1 MGIVWKALARGD
13 SVRSVPGRCA
23 AGERAAGVRAPG
35 LRGVSPGV
43 PGGRGVC
50 GRGAVMRLGGLAAVL
65 VLLLGGVGLGG
76 AGTGTGAPRGGFS
89 VAGLFPL
96 WACFASAASAA
107 ESAAAQSGDLSEDLP
122 GTTGGLDAP
131 ASAASPVSSSSAS
144 PVPSMS
150 SGGERAF
157 FGAVGVVWN
166 EDRVCA
172 IGQGVSPLSGD
183 TPQGK
188 LLARRAAV
196 TDLQRNLLEFV
207 KGVRIEATTTL
218 ENFMTKD
225 VVRSSV
231 EGVIAHVE
239 IYDSDW
245 RDGIYTVYGG
255 VRMGSLRRAA
265 VSQIPEVKRRSLPTY
280 EGKGFREL
288 VIDARSLAFRPS
300 LVVRVRSEGGRR
312 VYGPEFIDRTAFLE
326 KGMAAY
332 VAKEETE
339 TSLRG
344 VPLRDGPL
352 SEAGAG
358 LLYDVA
364 RVLLGFSLP
373 ARADEAVLA
382 VKGVGLAEDGALVI
396 ADDMA
401 DLIEKNSYDFRVPG
415 NVTIITKTA
424 AIRGILLD
432 LGTGEAVAAEAPFRW
447 RRASEGDS

>member
-1 MGIVWKALARGD
+1 MWKAFARGD
-13 SVRSVPGRCA
+13 SIRSVPGRCT

-35 LRGVSPGV
+35 LRGVGPGV

-65 VLLLGGVGLGG
+65 LLLLGG
-76 AGTGTGAPRGGFS
+76 AGTGTGAPWGGFS
-89 VAGLFPL
+89 AAGLFPL
-96 WACFASAASAA
+96 CACCVSAASAA
-107 ESAAAQSGDLSEDLP
+107 ESAAAQSGDLSGDLP

-131 ASAASPVSSSSAS
+131 PSAASSVSASSVS
-144 PVPSMS
+144 PVPSMF
-150 SGGERAF
+150 SGGEKAF
-157 FGAVGVVWN
+157 FGAVGVAWN
-166 EDRVCA
+166 EDRICA

-218 ENFMTKD
+218 ENFMAKD

-231 EGVIAHVE
+231 EGVVAQVE

-265 VSQIPEVKRRSLPTY
+265 VSQIPEVKRRSLPAY

-326 KGMAAY
+326 KGIVTY

-339 TSLRG
+339 ESSLSG
-344 VPLRDGPL
+344 VPRRDGPL

-358 LLYDVA
+358 VLCGVA
-364 RVLLGFSLP
+364 RAFLGFSLP
-373 ARADEAVLA
+373 AWADEAVLA

>member
-1 MGIVWKALARGD
+1 MWKAFARGD
-13 SVRSVPGRCA
+13 SVRSVPGRCT
-23 AGERAAGVRAPG
+23 AGERATGVRAPG
-35 LRGVSPGV
+35 LREVGPEVS
-43 PGGRGVC
+43 GGRGAC
-50 GRGAVMRLGGLAAVL
+50 GRGVAVRLGGLAAAL
-65 VLLLGGVGLGG
+65 FLFLGGVGLGG
-76 AGTGTGAPRGGFS
+76 AGTGTGAPWEASS

-96 WACFASAASAA
+96 CACFASAASAA
-107 ESAAAQSGDLSEDLP
+107 ESTAAQSGDLS
-122 GTTGGLDAP
+122 
-131 ASAASPVSSSSAS
+131 
-144 PVPSMS
+144 
-150 SGGERAF
+150 GEKAF

-218 ENFMTKD
+218 ENFMAKD

-231 EGVIAHVE
+231 EGVIAQVE

-265 VSQIPEVKRRSLPTY
+265 VSQIPEVQRRPLPAY

-288 VIDARSLAFRPS
+288 VLDARSLAFRPS

-332 VAKEETE
+332 VAKEEE
-339 TSLRG
+339 ESSRFG
-344 VPLRDGPL
+344 VPRRDGPL

-358 LLYDVA
+358 ARCDVA

-373 ARADEAVLA
+373 AWADEAVLV
-382 VKGVGLAEDGALVI
+382 VKGVGLAADGALVI
-396 ADDMA
+396 SDDMA
-401 DLIEKNSYDFRVPG
+401 DLIEKNSYDFRIPG

-432 LGTGEAVAAEAPFRW
+432 LGTEEAVAAQAPFRW

>member
-1 MGIVWKALARGD
+1 VWKAFARGD
-13 SVRSVPGRCA
+13 SVRSVPGRCT
-23 AGERAAGVRAPG
+23 AGERATGVRAPG
-35 LRGVSPGV
+35 LRKVGPEVS
-43 PGGRGVC
+43 GGRGAC
-50 GRGAVMRLGGLAAVL
+50 GRGVAVRLGGLAAAL
-65 VLLLGGVGLGG
+65 FLLLGGVGLGG
-76 AGTGTGAPRGGFS
+76 AGTGTGAPWEASS

-96 WACFASAASAA
+96 CACFASAASAA
-107 ESAAAQSGDLSEDLP
+107 ERTAAQSGDLS
-122 GTTGGLDAP
+122 
-131 ASAASPVSSSSAS
+131 
-144 PVPSMS
+144 
-150 SGGERAF
+150 GERAA

-218 ENFMTKD
+218 ENFMAKD

-231 EGVIAHVE
+231 EGVIAQVE

-265 VSQIPEVKRRSLPTY
+265 VSQIPEVKRRPLPAY

-288 VIDARSLAFRPS
+288 VLDARSLAFRPS

-339 TSLRG
+339 EASLLG
-344 VPLRDGPL
+344 VPRRDGPL

-358 LLYDVA
+358 ARCNVA

-373 ARADEAVLA
+373 AWADEAVLA

-396 ADDMA
+396 SDDMA
-401 DLIEKNSYDFRVPG
+401 DLIEKNSYDFRIPG

-432 LGTGEAVAAEAPFRW
+432 LGTEEAVAAQAPFRW

>member
-1 MGIVWKALARGD
+1 MWKAFARGD
-13 SVRSVPGRCA
+13 SVRSVPGRCT
-23 AGERAAGVRAPG
+23 AGERATGVRAPG
-35 LRGVSPGV
+35 LRKVGPEVS
-43 PGGRGVC
+43 GGRGAC
-50 GRGAVMRLGGLAAVL
+50 GRGVAVRLGGLAAAL
-65 VLLLGGVGLGG
+65 FLLLGGVGLGG
-76 AGTGTGAPRGGFS
+76 AGTGTGAPWEASS

-96 WACFASAASAA
+96 CACFASAASAA
-107 ESAAAQSGDLSEDLP
+107 ESTAAQSGDLS
-122 GTTGGLDAP
+122 
-131 ASAASPVSSSSAS
+131 
-144 PVPSMS
+144 
-150 SGGERAF
+150 GEKAF

-218 ENFMTKD
+218 ENFMAKD

-231 EGVIAHVE
+231 EGVIAQVE

-265 VSQIPEVKRRSLPTY
+265 VSQIPEVKRRPLPAY

-288 VIDARSLAFRPS
+288 VLDARSLAFRPS

-326 KGMAAY
+326 KGIAAY

-339 TSLRG
+339 EASLLG
-344 VPLRDGPL
+344 VPRRDGPL
-352 SEAGAG
+352 CN
-358 LLYDVA
+358 VA

-373 ARADEAVLA
+373 AWADEAVLA

-396 ADDMA
+396 SDDMA

>member
-1 MGIVWKALARGD
+1 V
-13 SVRSVPGRCA
+13 
-23 AGERAAGVRAPG
+23 
-35 LRGVSPGV
+35 
-43 PGGRGVC
+43 
-50 GRGAVMRLGGLAAVL
+50 RLGGLAAAL
-65 VLLLGGVGLGG
+65 FLFLGGVGLGG
-76 AGTGTGAPRGGFS
+76 AGTGTGAPWEASS

-96 WACFASAASAA
+96 CACFASAASAA
-107 ESAAAQSGDLSEDLP
+107 ESTAAQSGDLS
-122 GTTGGLDAP
+122 
-131 ASAASPVSSSSAS
+131 
-144 PVPSMS
+144 
-150 SGGERAF
+150 GEKAF

-218 ENFMTKD
+218 ENFMAKD

-231 EGVIAHVE
+231 EGVIAQVE

-265 VSQIPEVKRRSLPTY
+265 VSQIPEVQRRPLPAY

-288 VIDARSLAFRPS
+288 VLDARSLAFRPS

-339 TSLRG
+339 EASLLG
-344 VPLRDGPL
+344 VPRRDGPL

-358 LLYDVA
+358 ARCNVA

-373 ARADEAVLA
+373 AWADEAVLA

-396 ADDMA
+396 SDDMA
-401 DLIEKNSYDFRVPG
+401 DLIEKNSYDFRIPG

-432 LGTGEAVAAEAPFRW
+432 LGTEEAVAAQAPFRW